1 MIFTGPLLLL
11 SKNHGPMFTC
21 EQQFPKVCPGLKFQ
35 LKLIILLVC
44 QLLGIILDALNAVFA
59 T

>member
-1 MIFTGPLLLL
+1 M
-11 SKNHGPMFTC
+11 STC